1 MTDCEKPTSGDWLR
15 LMMLR
20 AVSSRTC
27 VRSRG
32 AANSSLSSGCQPSS
46 SAWLMLRSK
55 RPGRWLPAP
64 RPLMV
69 VLIRTGYAGTVAAA
83 ATATQRR

>member
-1 MTDCEKPTSGDWLR
+1 
-15 LMMLR
+15 MMLR
-20 AVSSRTC
+20 AVSSRTS

-46 SAWLMLRSK
+46 SAWLMVRSK

-64 RPLMV
+64 RPLMA
-69 VLIRTGYAGTVAAA
+69 VLIGAGYAAAVSA
-83 ATATQRR
+83 CATPRRPR